1 MNKSIALICACMA
14 LSIVV
19 VGCGDD
25 EDSGGNAATEPAA
38 TTEQTQGENGKATA
52 ETSVAV
58 DMKDTEYVPQ
68 DVTVAK
74 GGTITWTN
82 SDPYAHTVT
91 KENGPG
97 IQFDSGDITQGST
110 FKQKFDVPGT
120 VDYVCTIHP
129 NQTGTVTV
137 K

>member
-1 MNKSIALICACMA
+1 MKLIALIFACLA
-14 LSIVV
+14 LGIVAI
-19 VGCGDD
+19 GCGDD
-25 EDSGGNAATEPAA
+25 EDAGGSATTEQPA
-38 TTEQTQGENGKATA
+38 TTEQTEAGAGGKAQSAVT
-52 ETSVAV
+52 V

-91 KENGPG
+91 KESGPG
-97 IQFDSGDITQGST
+97 IQFDSGDITGGST
-110 FKQKFDVPGT
+110 FEQKFDVPGT
-120 VDYVCTIHP
+120 IDYVCTIHP

-137 K
+137 E